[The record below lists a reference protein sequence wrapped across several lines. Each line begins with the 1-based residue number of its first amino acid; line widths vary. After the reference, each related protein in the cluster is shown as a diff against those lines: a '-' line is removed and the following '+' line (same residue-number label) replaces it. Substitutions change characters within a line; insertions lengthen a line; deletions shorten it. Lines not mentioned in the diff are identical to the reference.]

1 MNIHQFQYILAVVDL
16 KNFEAAAE
24 KCFVTQSTL
33 STMVGKFEEEIG
45 IQIFNRKTKP
55 VSLTDE
61 GRQIVERLRILVK
74 EIDTLKSLIQELKN
88 EAEGELRIAV
98 IPTLAPYLL
107 PLFLAKFTSAFPKLK
122 IILSEIT
129 TSEIVAGLKTRTLDI
144 GILATPLGE
153 DDLLEHKLFDEPF
166 LIYDWSTHKRKKA
179 LTPEELDYKKLWL
192 MEEGHCLSTQ
202 VKRIC
207 DLSHQKTNRTLN
219 IEFKAASVESLLH
232 FTKANAGLTIIPYL
246 ASLTL
251 TREDQERL
259 IQFASPV
266 PTRRISLVTHQ
277 YFVKKKLVQQLQQM
291 IEACVLPLFP
301 KTPQTKVIKPL

>member
-16 KNFEAAAE
+16 RNFEAAAE

-33 STMVGKFEEEIG
+33 STMIGKFEEEIG

-74 EIDTLKSLIQELKN
+74 EIETLKSLIQELKN
-88 EAEGELRIAV
+88 EEEGELKIGI

-107 PLFLAKFTSAFPKLK
+107 PLFLGKFTQAFPKLK
-122 IILSEIT
+122 LILSEIT
-129 TSEIVAGLKTRTLDI
+129 TSEIIAGLKTRTLDI
-144 GILATPLGE
+144 GLLATPLGE

-166 LIYDWSTHKRKKA
+166 LIYDCSSHKRKKA

-207 DLSHQKTNRTLN
+207 DLSHQKANRPLS

-251 TREDQERL
+251 TREDQDRL
-259 IQFASPV
+259 IPFANPV
-266 PTRRISLVTHQ
+266 PMRRISLVTHQ
-277 YFVKKKLVQQLQQM
+277 YFVKRKLVQELQKM
-291 IEACVLPLFP
+291 IEACVLPIFP
-301 KTPQTKVIKPL
+301 KVPQTKVIKPL

>member
-33 STMVGKFEEEIG
+33 STMIGKFEEEIG

-88 EAEGELRIAV
+88 EAEGELKIAI

-107 PLFLAKFTSAFPKLK
+107 PLFLGKFTSTFPKLK
-122 IILSEIT
+122 LILSELT
-129 TSEIVAGLKTRTLDI
+129 TSEIIASLKSRTLDI
-144 GILATPLGE
+144 GILATPLHE
-153 DDLLEHKLFDEPF
+153 TDLLEHKLFDEPF
-166 LIYDWSTHKRKKA
+166 LVYDWSSHKRKKTIRA
-179 LTPEELDYKKLWL
+179 EELDYKRLWL
-192 MEEGHCLSTQ
+192 MEEGHCLNTQ

-207 DLSHQKTNRTLN
+207 DLSHQKSNRTLN

-251 TREDQERL
+251 TREDHDRL
-259 IQFASPV
+259 IPFANPV

-291 IEACVLPLFP
+291 IEASVVPIFP
-301 KTPQTKVIKPL
+301 KAQQTKVIKPL

>member
-33 STMVGKFEEEIG
+33 STMIGKFEEEIG

-74 EIDTLKSLIQELKN
+74 EIETLKSLIQELKN
-88 EAEGELRIAV
+88 EEEGELRIGI

-107 PLFLAKFTSAFPKLK
+107 PLFLGKFTSAFPKLK
-122 IILSEIT
+122 LILSEIT

-144 GILATPLGE
+144 GLLATPLGE
-153 DDLLEHKLFDEPF
+153 DNLLEHKLFDEPF
-166 LIYDWSTHKRKKA
+166 LIYDWSFHKRKKA

-207 DLSHQKTNRTLN
+207 DLSHQKVNRLN

-246 ASLTL
+246 ATLTL
-251 TREDQERL
+251 TREDQDRL
-259 IQFASPV
+259 IPFASPV

-277 YFVKKKLVQQLQQM
+277 YFVKKKLVQELQNM
-291 IEACVLPLFP
+291 IEGCVLPIFP